1 MMRVLET
8 FKEGKEKVKLVI
20 SCRGYWENLSP
31 APPGAPTDEEA
42 TPWGP
47 GSGSLSPFITAVFPP
62 WSFHAGLSGFLWEM
76 PGGGVET
83 AKALKSE
90 GLRSNPSSD
99 SC

>member
-31 APPGAPTDEEA
+31 APPGALTDEEA

-47 GSGSLSPFITAVFPP
+47 GFGSLSPFITTVFPP
-62 WSFHAGLSGFLWEM
+62 SSFHAGLSGFLWEM

-83 AKALKSE
+83 AKVLKSE
-90 GLRSNPSSD
+90 GLRSNPSSG